1 MNNLQLTVLLNAI
14 DKISAP
20 VKNATKSVSAL
31 SEQLKQSKS
40 ALRDLEKVQNQMGT
54 FSRTTENI
62 KKSTEAIDKHARK
75 LDNLRN
81 KIAKMKND
89 RVDLKG
95 KIKEHELYHA
105 SLLAKGNTV
114 SAFGVQLKIAD
125 MTKQYEKLKGEIS
138 STRKKITQAD
148 SSWKAS
154 RREKAQQLL
163 QLRDLKRRLKE
174 IGVDTKNFAQYEGT
188 LAEKIKVAN
197 TAIEKQNIAM
207 KKLQQRQARNQSYR
221 QRVDN
226 LKNSSDKLKGFGQST
241 MIAGTAGNAITGV
254 MLKPALDFEQDF
266 SRVQALTGLSKAN
279 PEQAI
284 ALERLRN
291 QGIHLGATT
300 SFTSGEVAQ
309 GQGYLAM
316 AGFNADQIEKSMPA
330 ILAMTKAAGIEM
342 GRVSDISSDISSG
355 FKISADEMGRVAD
368 VLTATFS
375 GSNTTLEGLGDTMK
389 YLGPIATATGQ
400 DFETMSAMVG
410 LLGNVGIKGTQAGT
424 SLRSAMLRL
433 AAPPKQAAGA
443 LKKLGISA
451 KDSRG
456 NMRALTNIL
465 VDVERKTA
473 KMGSGTKMAYYK
485 AIFGTEAATA
495 MVELVKQSGINGI
508 QEFTNKLKNSAGRA
522 EQVAQIMADN
532 LMGDLKNLESAR
544 EAVGIAIYDTITVDL
559 RQTVQS
565 FTDLIRTANEWIKA
579 NPELTAKITKWAAA
593 IAITITTLGA
603 LSMAISFL
611 FYPVARLLLGIG
623 HLSGI
628 NGLFSSSLKKV
639 SRESLSANKHLFS
652 YKTTLKGLNAVKTGV
667 ITKSIAFYGWL
678 KKLPNV
684 FLQVIKNARHLSF
697 WLNGLKT
704 ILRVA
709 ISPIKMPFMVLGSV
723 IGFLLSPI
731 GLLAT
736 AFITAGMLIYK
747 YWDKIKAFFG
757 GFWEGLK
764 SGLAPVIEKFKP
776 LGALFGVVVEWLEKA
791 VKWFTDLLS
800 PVQSTQKDLD
810 AAASAGKKFGEWLA
824 AGIDLVTKPLQW
836 LMDSIQWVIDHMPS
850 LDKVATSIVSKEHA
864 ANIEKIANYSMDPA
878 GDYTPP
884 PPRPKW
890 SGGYAGNGGKYQ
902 PMGVYHGGE
911 YIMTKETTSRLG
923 VPLLNALN
931 YGKNA
936 LLATGLSMSVAT
948 AAPIQV
954 DNRPPLAA
962 PPAVAQSVAQPMAV
976 NITIN
981 AAPGQDER
989 TIARMVAQEMQRL
1002 QNQQQA
1008 RQRSSL
1014 RDRV

>member
-1 MNNLQLTVLLNAI
+1 MKNLELKVILGAVDKLTAPLRGVQKQLDSLQNKVKGTTGELNR
-14 DKISAP
+14 
-20 VKNATKSVSAL
+20 
-31 SEQLKQSKS
+31 LKQQDKTANSFKELQN
-40 ALRDLEKVQNQMGT
+40 ALQQNNQ
-54 FSRTTENI
+54 
-62 KKSTEAIDKHARK
+62 KLVEA
-75 LDNLRN
+75 
-81 KIAKMKND
+81 
-89 RVDLKG
+89 
-95 KIKEHELYHA
+95 
-105 SLLAKGNTV
+105 
-114 SAFGVQLKIAD
+114 
-125 MTKQYEKLKGEIS
+125 
-138 STRKKITQAD
+138 
-148 SSWKAS
+148 
-154 RREKAQQLL
+154 REKAKRLTD
-163 QLRDLKRRLKE
+163 QLRNATQPTASLKRQVAAAHKEAHKMAQAQENQRKKLNELRQSLKQGGFDTSKFKENQTKLKE
-174 IGVDTKNFAQYEGT
+174 RINQSTA
-188 LAEKIKVAN
+188 
-197 TAIEKQNIAM
+197 AIEKQNAAM
-207 KKLQQRQARNQSYR
+207 KKLQQRQARTQSYR

-565 FTDLIRTANEWIKA
+565 FTDLIRKANEWIKA
-579 NPELTAKITKWAAA
+579 NPELTAKIAKWAAA

-678 KKLPNV
+678 KKLPNA

-709 ISPIKMPFMVLGSV
+709 ILPIKMLFMGLGSIIV
-723 IGFLLSPI
+723 FLLSPI
-731 GLLAT
+731 GLLGT
-736 AFITAGMLIYK
+736 AFVTAGVLIYK
-747 YWDKIKAFFG
+747 NWDRVKAFFG

-791 VKWFTDLLS
+791 VKWFTDLIS

-836 LMDSIQWVIDHMPS
+836 LMDSIQWVIDNMPGIQAGAKIVENAKQS
-850 LDKVATSIVSKEHA
+850 RNEETNKVIKSGSTTERILDALSDWDM
-864 ANIEKIANYSMDPA
+864 YS
-878 GDYTPP
+878 
-884 PPRPKW
+884 
-890 SGGYAGNGGKYQ
+890 SGGYTGNGGKYE
-902 PMGVYHGGE
+902 PMGIVHGGE
-911 YIMTKETTSRLG
+911 YVMTKETTSRLG

-962 PPAVAQSVAQPMAV
+962 PPALAQSVAQPMAV

-1008 RQRSSL
+1008 RQRSIL
-1014 RDRV
+1014 RDRA

>member
-1 MNNLQLTVLLNAI
+1 MKNLELKVILGAVDKLTAPLRGVQKQLDSLQNKVKGTTGELNRLKQQ
-14 DKISAP
+14 D
-20 VKNATKSVSAL
+20 KNANSFKELQNAL
-31 SEQLKQSKS
+31 Q
-40 ALRDLEKVQNQMGT
+40 QNNQ
-54 FSRTTENI
+54 
-62 KKSTEAIDKHARK
+62 KLVEA
-75 LDNLRN
+75 
-81 KIAKMKND
+81 
-89 RVDLKG
+89 
-95 KIKEHELYHA
+95 
-105 SLLAKGNTV
+105 
-114 SAFGVQLKIAD
+114 
-125 MTKQYEKLKGEIS
+125 
-138 STRKKITQAD
+138 
-148 SSWKAS
+148 
-154 RREKAQQLL
+154 REKAKRLTD
-163 QLRDLKRRLKE
+163 QLRNATQPTASLKRQVAAAHKEAHKMAQAQENQRKKLNELRQSLKQGGFDTSKFKENQTKLKE
-174 IGVDTKNFAQYEGT
+174 RINQSTA
-188 LAEKIKVAN
+188 
-197 TAIEKQNIAM
+197 AIEKQNAAM
-207 KKLQQRQARNQSYR
+207 KKLQQRQARTQSYR

-410 LLGNVGIKGTQAGT
+410 LLGNVGIRGTQAGT

-565 FTDLIRTANEWIKA
+565 FTDLIRKANEWIKA
-579 NPELTAKITKWAAA
+579 NPELTAKIAKWAAA

-678 KKLPNV
+678 KKLPNA
-684 FLQVIKNARHLSF
+684 FWQVIKNARHLSF

-709 ISPIKMPFMVLGSV
+709 FSPIKMLFMGLGSV

-731 GLLAT
+731 GLLGT
-736 AFITAGMLIYK
+736 AFVTAGVLIYK
-747 YWDKIKAFFG
+747 YWDKVKAFFG

-776 LGALFGVVVEWLEKA
+776 LGDLLGVVVGWIEKA
-791 VKWFTDLLS
+791 VKWFMDLLA
-800 PVQSTQKDLD
+800 PVKSTSTELD
-810 AAASAGKKFGEWLA
+810 AAATAGKKFGEWIAKGIELALTPLTLLKEGIEWIIKKLPSMEKMEKAMSNAMNNSA
-824 AGIDLVTKPLQW
+824 AGNYFMQGLG
-836 LMDSIQWVIDHMPS
+836 MDVP
-850 LDKVATSIVSKEHA
+850 
-864 ANIEKIANYSMDPA
+864 NI
-878 GDYTPP
+878 
-884 PPRPKW
+884 PKW
-890 SGGYAGNGGKYQ
+890 GGGYAGNGGKYE
-902 PMGVYHGGE
+902 PKGVYHGGE

-936 LLATGLSMSVAT
+936 LLVTGLSMSVAT

-954 DNRPPLAA
+954 DSRPPLSAH
-962 PPAVAQSVAQPMAV
+962 PMMVQPTAQPMAV

-981 AAPGQDER
+981 AAQGQNER

-1008 RQRSSL
+1008 RQRSIL
-1014 RDRV
+1014 RDRA

>member
-1 MNNLQLTVLLNAI
+1 MKNLELKVILGAVDKLTAPLRGVQKQLDSLQNKVKGTTGELNR
-14 DKISAP
+14 
-20 VKNATKSVSAL
+20 
-31 SEQLKQSKS
+31 LKQQDKTANSFKELQN
-40 ALRDLEKVQNQMGT
+40 ALQQNNQ
-54 FSRTTENI
+54 
-62 KKSTEAIDKHARK
+62 KLVEA
-75 LDNLRN
+75 
-81 KIAKMKND
+81 
-89 RVDLKG
+89 
-95 KIKEHELYHA
+95 
-105 SLLAKGNTV
+105 
-114 SAFGVQLKIAD
+114 
-125 MTKQYEKLKGEIS
+125 
-138 STRKKITQAD
+138 
-148 SSWKAS
+148 
-154 RREKAQQLL
+154 REKAKRLTD
-163 QLRDLKRRLKE
+163 QLRNATQPTASLKRQVAAAHKEAHKMAQAQENQRKKLNELRQSLKQGGFDTSKFKENQTKLKE
-174 IGVDTKNFAQYEGT
+174 RINQSTA
-188 LAEKIKVAN
+188 
-197 TAIEKQNIAM
+197 AIEKQNAAM
-207 KKLQQRQARNQSYR
+207 KKLQQRQARTQSYR

-565 FTDLIRTANEWIKA
+565 FTDLIRKANEWIKA
-579 NPELTAKITKWAAA
+579 NPELTAKIAKWAAA

-678 KKLPNV
+678 KKLPNA

-709 ISPIKMPFMVLGSV
+709 ILPIKMLFMGLGSIIV
-723 IGFLLSPI
+723 FLLSPI
-731 GLLAT
+731 GLLGT
-736 AFITAGMLIYK
+736 AFVTAGVLIYK
-747 YWDKIKAFFG
+747 NWDRVKAFFG

-800 PVQSTQKDLD
+800 PVQSTKEDLD

-824 AGIDLVTKPLQW
+824 AGINLVTKPLQW
-836 LMDSIQWVIDHMPS
+836 LMDSIQWVLDNMPGIQAGAKIVENAKQS
-850 LDKVATSIVSKEHA
+850 RNEETNKVIKSGSTTERILDALSDWDM
-864 ANIEKIANYSMDPA
+864 YS
-878 GDYTPP
+878 
-884 PPRPKW
+884 
-890 SGGYAGNGGKYQ
+890 SGGYTGNGGKYQ
-902 PMGVYHGGE
+902 PMGIVHGGE
-911 YIMTKETTSRLG
+911 YVMTKETTSRLG

-962 PPAVAQSVAQPMAV
+962 PPALAQSVAQPMAV

-1008 RQRSSL
+1008 RQRSIL
-1014 RDRV
+1014 RDRA